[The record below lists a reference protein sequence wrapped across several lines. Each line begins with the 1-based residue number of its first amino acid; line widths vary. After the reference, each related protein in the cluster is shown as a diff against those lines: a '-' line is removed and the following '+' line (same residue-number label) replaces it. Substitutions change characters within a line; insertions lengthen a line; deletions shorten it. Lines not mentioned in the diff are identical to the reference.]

1 MGTKF
6 LALVLSLCLVL
17 SSFYEVSCQD
27 EGTTGL
33 NLDLIE
39 REYQDNV
46 KSLQGNEGEDQSG
59 GQKNSTVTVN
69 KTISLSLSEESVET
83 LKDSADTSSQLGA
96 VTDEVVT
103 PSSMLDH
110 IELEFQGKSRTHID
124 ELKKAGSDGINKV
137 DESKD
142 DEELVLAAQRK
153 KMMEEIEREFE
164 AAVAGFEKLKID
176 GSTQGIDDEQS
187 AMRQSMLDEI
197 ERDFEAATKG
207 LEQLKADD
215 LTGVNDAEHAAKRQK
230 MLEEIEREFEEA
242 TKGLEELRHS
252 TSSTDDESHFA
263 TRTSMLDEIEREFEA
278 ATSGLKQL
286 KINAHTVQVD
296 NKEQAARRQS
306 MLDAIEREFEAV
318 TDSFKQLDD
327 LADNKDEGDQSA
339 KRQSMLDEIEREFEA
354 ATSSLKK
361 LNLEDSTEGDSEENA
376 RRNSMLEAIELEF
389 EAATKGL
396 GEGKASDST
405 QGKDHDEHSAS
416 RKSMFDAI
424 EREFEAA
431 TKGHVEKTYKEQ
443 AETQRSSMLE
453 EIEREYDAAAS
464 AKAAGKYSAAAKSSS
479 TISTVQKTSGGS
491 NSGFSGLL
499 KSTDGVCG
507 CFNKG
512 TDGLKIDTDFSINIG
527 EILAEES
534 NFQRALAVLTTAT
547 KGHVEKTYKEQAETQ
562 RSSMLEEIEREYD
575 AAASAKAAGKYSAA
589 AKSSSTISTVQ
600 KTSGGSNSG
609 FSGLLKSTDGVCG
622 CFNKGTDGLKI
633 DTDFSINIG
642 EILAEESNFQ
652 GSESSSLTT
661 SLNNLF
667 HTHRQETTSKVGKV
681 LGSSFTVTST
691 ESESSAT
698 SENIDSLKETLK
710 KLRGLSARD
719 LVNHPNFDEII
730 EAGTRYEVLSSA
742 SIGYISLLAKYKT
755 VIKEG
760 LEASQRVHIAQTR
773 AKLLK
778 ETAMEKQRSV
788 DAEFAF
794 AKTLAHQGDALSI
807 KIFAIKKLLVKLE
820 AEKLNVDLKFKS
832 TETNLA
838 RLLKEAS
845 HAYEE
850 YHVAVRKAKDEQA
863 AEEFALETTK
873 RAEHI
878 WVQFLSSLN

>member
-6 LALVLSLCLVL
+6 LALILSLCLVL

-33 NLDLIE
+33 NLDLID

-59 GQKNSTVTVN
+59 GQKNSTVTGN
-69 KTISLSLSEESVET
+69 KTISLSLSEESAET

-110 IELEFQGKSRTHID
+110 IELEFQAHID

-176 GSTQGIDDEQS
+176 GSTQGLDDEQS

-252 TSSTDDESHFA
+252 TSSTDDESHSA

-286 KINAHTVQVD
+286 KINAHTVQD
-296 NKEQAARRQS
+296 DDKEQAARRQS

-376 RRNSMLEAIELEF
+376 RRNSMLEAIEREF

-396 GEGKASDST
+396 GERKASDST
-405 QGKDHDEHSAS
+405 ESKDHDEHSAS
-416 RKSMFDAI
+416 RKSMLDAI
-424 EREFEAA
+424 EREFEVA
-431 TKGHVEKTYKEQ
+431 TKGHLEKTYKEHV
-443 AETQRSSMLE
+443 ETQRSSMLE
-453 EIEREYDAAAS
+453 EIEREYEAAAS
-464 AKAAGKYSAAAKSSS
+464 AKASGKYSAKNTQ
-479 TISTVQKTSGGS
+479 TISSTVQKTSGGS

-512 TDGLKIDTDFSINIG
+512 KDGIKIDTD
-527 EILAEES
+527 
-534 NFQRALAVLTTAT
+534 
-547 KGHVEKTYKEQAETQ
+547 
-562 RSSMLEEIEREYD
+562 
-575 AAASAKAAGKYSAA
+575 
-589 AKSSSTISTVQ
+589 
-600 KTSGGSNSG
+600 
-609 FSGLLKSTDGVCG
+609 C
-622 CFNKGTDGLKI
+622 
-633 DTDFSINIG
+633 SINIG

-667 HTHRQETTSKVGKV
+667 HTHRQEATSKVGKV
-681 LGSSFTVTST
+681 LGSSSSVTST
-691 ESESSAT
+691 ASESSAT

-760 LEASQRVHIAQTR
+760 LEASQRVHLAQTR

-778 ETAMEKQRSV
+778 ETAMEKQRAV
-788 DAEFAF
+788 DTEFAF
-794 AKTLAHQGDALSI
+794 AKTLAQGGDALSI

-820 AEKLNVDLKFKS
+820 AEKVNVDLKFKS

-845 HAYEE
+845 QAYEE

-878 WVQFLSSLN
+878 WVEFLSSLN

>member
-6 LALVLSLCLVL
+6 LALILSLCLVL

-33 NLDLIE
+33 NLDLID

-69 KTISLSLSEESVET
+69 KTISLSLSEESAET

-110 IELEFQGKSRTHID
+110 IELEFQAHID

-176 GSTQGIDDEQS
+176 GSTQGLDDEQS

-252 TSSTDDESHFA
+252 TSSTDDESHSA

-286 KINAHTVQVD
+286 KINAHTVQD
-296 NKEQAARRQS
+296 DDEEQAARRQS

-376 RRNSMLEAIELEF
+376 RRNSMLEAIEREF

-396 GEGKASDST
+396 GERKASDST
-405 QGKDHDEHSAS
+405 ESKDHDEHSAS
-416 RKSMFDAI
+416 RKSMLDAI
-424 EREFEAA
+424 EREFEVA
-431 TKGHVEKTYKEQ
+431 TKGHLEKTYKEYV
-443 AETQRSSMLE
+443 ETQRSSMLE
-453 EIEREYDAAAS
+453 EIEREYEAAAS
-464 AKAAGKYSAAAKSSS
+464 AKASGKYSAAKNTQ
-479 TISTVQKTSGGS
+479 TISSTVQKTSGGS

-512 TDGLKIDTDFSINIG
+512 KDGIKIDTD
-527 EILAEES
+527 
-534 NFQRALAVLTTAT
+534 
-547 KGHVEKTYKEQAETQ
+547 
-562 RSSMLEEIEREYD
+562 
-575 AAASAKAAGKYSAA
+575 
-589 AKSSSTISTVQ
+589 
-600 KTSGGSNSG
+600 
-609 FSGLLKSTDGVCG
+609 C
-622 CFNKGTDGLKI
+622 
-633 DTDFSINIG
+633 SINIG

-667 HTHRQETTSKVGKV
+667 HTHRQEATTKVGKV
-681 LGSSFTVTST
+681 LGSSSSVAST
-691 ESESSAT
+691 ASESSAT

-760 LEASQRVHIAQTR
+760 LEASQRVHLAQTR

-778 ETAMEKQRSV
+778 ETAMEKQRAV

-794 AKTLAHQGDALSI
+794 AKTLAQGGDALSI

-820 AEKLNVDLKFKS
+820 AEKVNVDLKFKS

-845 HAYEE
+845 QAYEE

-878 WVQFLSSLN
+878 WVEFLSSLN

>member
-1 MGTKF
+1 
-6 LALVLSLCLVL
+6 
-17 SSFYEVSCQD
+17 
-27 EGTTGL
+27 
-33 NLDLIE
+33 
-39 REYQDNV
+39 
-46 KSLQGNEGEDQSG
+46 
-59 GQKNSTVTVN
+59 
-69 KTISLSLSEESVET
+69 
-83 LKDSADTSSQLGA
+83 
-96 VTDEVVT
+96 
-103 PSSMLDH
+103 
-110 IELEFQGKSRTHID
+110 
-124 ELKKAGSDGINKV
+124 
-137 DESKD
+137 
-142 DEELVLAAQRK
+142 
-153 KMMEEIEREFE
+153 
-164 AAVAGFEKLKID
+164 
-176 GSTQGIDDEQS
+176 
-187 AMRQSMLDEI
+187 
-197 ERDFEAATKG
+197 
-207 LEQLKADD
+207 
-215 LTGVNDAEHAAKRQK
+215 

-252 TSSTDDESHFA
+252 TSSTDDESHPA

-286 KINAHTVQVD
+286 KINAHTVQD
-296 NKEQAARRQS
+296 DDKEQA
-306 MLDAIEREFEAV
+306 V
-318 TDSFKQLDD
+318 TESFKQLDD
-327 LADNKDEGDQSA
+327 LADNKDKGDQCKLLPPFNLLLVCFTFLGGLVSCMSLVSAA

-361 LNLEDSTEGDSEENA
+361 LNIEDSTEGDDSEQSNDLSYLLFSDHFSSSMMQGEIACLKLSNA
-376 RRNSMLEAIELEF
+376 SLKLLQ
-389 EAATKGL
+389 KVL
-396 GEGKASDST
+396 GERKASE
-405 QGKDHDEHSAS
+405 GKDHDEHSAS
-416 RKSMFDAI
+416 RKSMLDAI

-453 EIEREYDAAAS
+453 EIEREYEAAAS
-464 AKAAGKYSAAAKSSS
+464 AKASGKYSAAAKSSS
-479 TISTVQKTSGGS
+479 TINTVQKTSGGS

-499 KSTDGVCG
+499 KSTNGVCG
-507 CFNKG
+507 CFNKDK
-512 TDGLKIDTDFSINIG
+512 DGIKIDTDCSINIG

-534 NFQRALAVLTTAT
+534 NFR
-547 KGHVEKTYKEQAETQ
+547 
-562 RSSMLEEIEREYD
+562 
-575 AAASAKAAGKYSAA
+575 
-589 AKSSSTISTVQ
+589 
-600 KTSGGSNSG
+600 
-609 FSGLLKSTDGVCG
+609 
-622 CFNKGTDGLKI
+622 
-633 DTDFSINIG
+633 
-642 EILAEESNFQ
+642 

-667 HTHRQETTSKVGKV
+667 HTHRQETTLKVGKV
-681 LGSSFTVTST
+681 LGSSLTVTST
-691 ESESSAT
+691 ASESSAT

-778 ETAMEKQRSV
+778 ETAMEKQRAV
-788 DAEFAF
+788 DAEFSF

-820 AEKLNVDLKFKS
+820 EEKVNVDLKFKS

-845 HAYEE
+845 QAYEE

-878 WVQFLSSLN
+878 WVEFLSSLN

>member
-1 MGTKF
+1 MQQEH
-6 LALVLSLCLVL
+6 S
-17 SSFYEVSCQD
+17 
-27 EGTTGL
+27 
-33 NLDLIE
+33 N
-39 REYQDNV
+39 NV
-46 KSLQGNEGEDQSG
+46 KSLQGNEGEDQCKTSLSCFFFCKLPSMTKTINLFVVYVISSAG

-110 IELEFQGKSRTHID
+110 IELEFQGKSRTHIN
-124 ELKKAGSDGINKV
+124 ELKKAGSEGINKV

-252 TSSTDDESHFA
+252 TSSTDDESHSA

-286 KINAHTVQVD
+286 KINAHTVQD
-296 NKEQAARRQS
+296 DDKEQAARRQS

-416 RKSMFDAI
+416 RKSMLDAI
-424 EREFEAA
+424 EREFEG
-431 TKGHVEKTYKEQ
+431 TSTHNSLSEYEENLGHVEKTYKEQ

-453 EIEREYDAAAS
+453 EIEREYEAAAS
-464 AKAAGKYSAAAKSSS
+464 AKASGKYSAAAKSSS

-491 NSGFSGLL
+491 NYGFSGLL

-512 TDGLKIDTDFSINIG
+512 TDGLKIDTD
-527 EILAEES
+527 
-534 NFQRALAVLTTAT
+534 
-547 KGHVEKTYKEQAETQ
+547 
-562 RSSMLEEIEREYD
+562 
-575 AAASAKAAGKYSAA
+575 
-589 AKSSSTISTVQ
+589 
-600 KTSGGSNSG
+600 
-609 FSGLLKSTDGVCG
+609 C
-622 CFNKGTDGLKI
+622 
-633 DTDFSINIG
+633 SINIG

-681 LGSSFTVTST
+681 LGSSVTVTST

-778 ETAMEKQRSV
+778 ETAMEKQRAV
-788 DAEFAF
+788 DAEFSF

-820 AEKLNVDLKFKS
+820 AEKVNVDLKFKS

-845 HAYEE
+845 QAYEE

-878 WVQFLSSLN
+878 WVEFLSSLN

>member
-33 NLDLIE
+33 NLDLID

-110 IELEFQGKSRTHID
+110 IELEFQAHID
-124 ELKKAGSDGINKV
+124 ELEKAGSDGINKV

-187 AMRQSMLDEI
+187 AMRQSMIDEI

-215 LTGVNDAEHAAKRQK
+215 LTGVSDAEHAAKRQK

-252 TSSTDDESHFA
+252 TSSTDDESHSA

-286 KINAHTVQVD
+286 KINAHTVQD
-296 NKEQAARRQS
+296 DDKEQAARRQS

-416 RKSMFDAI
+416 RKSMLDAI

-431 TKGHVEKTYKEQ
+431 TKGHVEKTYKDQ

-453 EIEREYDAAAS
+453 EIEREYEAAAS
-464 AKAAGKYSAAAKSSS
+464 AKASGKYSAAKSSS

-512 TDGLKIDTDFSINIG
+512 TDGLKIDTD
-527 EILAEES
+527 
-534 NFQRALAVLTTAT
+534 
-547 KGHVEKTYKEQAETQ
+547 
-562 RSSMLEEIEREYD
+562 
-575 AAASAKAAGKYSAA
+575 
-589 AKSSSTISTVQ
+589 
-600 KTSGGSNSG
+600 
-609 FSGLLKSTDGVCG
+609 C
-622 CFNKGTDGLKI
+622 
-633 DTDFSINIG
+633 SINIG

-681 LGSSFTVTST
+681 LGSSLTVTST

>member
-1 MGTKF
+1 
-6 LALVLSLCLVL
+6 
-17 SSFYEVSCQD
+17 
-27 EGTTGL
+27 
-33 NLDLIE
+33 
-39 REYQDNV
+39 
-46 KSLQGNEGEDQSG
+46 
-59 GQKNSTVTVN
+59 
-69 KTISLSLSEESVET
+69 
-83 LKDSADTSSQLGA
+83 
-96 VTDEVVT
+96 
-103 PSSMLDH
+103 
-110 IELEFQGKSRTHID
+110 
-124 ELKKAGSDGINKV
+124 
-137 DESKD
+137 
-142 DEELVLAAQRK
+142 
-153 KMMEEIEREFE
+153 
-164 AAVAGFEKLKID
+164 
-176 GSTQGIDDEQS
+176 
-187 AMRQSMLDEI
+187 
-197 ERDFEAATKG
+197 
-207 LEQLKADD
+207 
-215 LTGVNDAEHAAKRQK
+215 

-252 TSSTDDESHFA
+252 TSSTDDESHSA
-263 TRTSMLDEIEREFEA
+263 TRTSMLDEIEREFE
-278 ATSGLKQL
+278 
-286 KINAHTVQVD
+286 
-296 NKEQAARRQS
+296 AARRQS

-361 LNLEDSTEGDSEENA
+361 LNIEDSTEGDDSEQNA
-376 RRNSMLEAIELEF
+376 RRNSMLE
-389 EAATKGL
+389 
-396 GEGKASDST
+396 
-405 QGKDHDEHSAS
+405 
-416 RKSMFDAI
+416 AI

-453 EIEREYDAAAS
+453 EIEREYEAAAS
-464 AKAAGKYSAAAKSSS
+464 AKASGKYSLTCVVIAAAAKSSS

-491 NSGFSGLL
+491 NYGFSGLL

-512 TDGLKIDTDFSINIG
+512 TDGLKIDTD
-527 EILAEES
+527 
-534 NFQRALAVLTTAT
+534 
-547 KGHVEKTYKEQAETQ
+547 
-562 RSSMLEEIEREYD
+562 
-575 AAASAKAAGKYSAA
+575 
-589 AKSSSTISTVQ
+589 
-600 KTSGGSNSG
+600 
-609 FSGLLKSTDGVCG
+609 C
-622 CFNKGTDGLKI
+622 
-633 DTDFSINIG
+633 SINIG

-681 LGSSFTVTST
+681 LGSSVTVTST

-698 SENIDSLKETLK
+698 SENKDSLKETLK
-710 KLRGLSARD
+710 KLRGLSASD

-730 EAGTRYEVLSSA
+730 EAGTRYKVLSSA

-778 ETAMEKQRSV
+778 ETTMEKQRAV
-788 DAEFAF
+788 DAEFSF

-820 AEKLNVDLKFKS
+820 AEKVNVDLKFKS

-845 HAYEE
+845 QAYEE

-878 WVQFLSSLN
+878 WVEFLSSLN

>member
-6 LALVLSLCLVL
+6 LALGLSLCLVL
-17 SSFYEVSCQD
+17 SSLYGASCQD

-59 GQKNSTVTVN
+59 GQKNSTVTAN

-83 LKDSADTSSQLGA
+83 LKDSADTSSQVGA
-96 VTDEVVT
+96 VTDEVVK

-110 IELEFQGKSRTHID
+110 IELEFQAHIN
-124 ELKKAGSDGINKV
+124 ELKNAGSDGINKV

-164 AAVAGFEKLKID
+164 AAAAGFEKLKID
-176 GSTQGIDDEQS
+176 GSTQGKDDDQS

-197 ERDFEAATKG
+197 ERDFEAASKG

-252 TSSTDDESHFA
+252 TSSTDDESHSA

-286 KINAHTVQVD
+286 KINAYTVQD
-296 NKEQAARRQS
+296 DDKEQAVRRQS

-327 LADNKDEGDQSA
+327 LAENKDEGDQSA

-361 LNLEDSTEGDSEENA
+361 LNLEDSIEGDDSEQHA
-376 RRNSMLEAIELEF
+376 KRNIMLEAIEREF
-389 EAATKGL
+389 EAATKSL
-396 GEGKASDST
+396 GEQKSSDST
-405 QGKDHDEHSAS
+405 EGKDHDGHLES
-416 RKSMFDAI
+416 RQSMLDAI

-431 TKGHVEKTYKEQ
+431 TKGHVDKTYKEE
-443 AETQRSSMLE
+443 AETHRSSMLE
-453 EIEREYDAAAS
+453 EIEREYEAAAS
-464 AKAAGKYSAAAKSSS
+464 AKASGKYSNTQ
-479 TISTVQKTSGGS
+479 TISTVQKTSGGP
-491 NSGFSGLL
+491 NSGFSSLL

-507 CFNKG
+507 CFNQGK
-512 TDGLKIDTDFSINIG
+512 DGLKVDTD
-527 EILAEES
+527 
-534 NFQRALAVLTTAT
+534 
-547 KGHVEKTYKEQAETQ
+547 
-562 RSSMLEEIEREYD
+562 
-575 AAASAKAAGKYSAA
+575 
-589 AKSSSTISTVQ
+589 
-600 KTSGGSNSG
+600 
-609 FSGLLKSTDGVCG
+609 C
-622 CFNKGTDGLKI
+622 
-633 DTDFSINIG
+633 SINIG

-652 GSESSSLTT
+652 GSETSTLTT
-661 SLNNLF
+661 SLNNLV
-667 HTHRQETTSKVGKV
+667 HTHRQETTSKGRKDIV
-681 LGSSFTVTST
+681 SS
-691 ESESSAT
+691 T
-698 SENIDSLKETLK
+698 SENIESLKLTLK
-710 KLRGLSARD
+710 KLRGLTARD

-760 LEASQRVHIAQTR
+760 LEASQRVHIATTR

-778 ETAMEKQRSV
+778 ETAMEKQRAV

-794 AKTLAHQGDALSI
+794 AKTLAQGGDALSI

-820 AEKLNVDLKFKS
+820 AEKLNIDIKFKS

-845 HAYEE
+845 QAYEE

-878 WVQFLSSLN
+878 WVEFLSSLN

>member
-1 MGTKF
+1 
-6 LALVLSLCLVL
+6 
-17 SSFYEVSCQD
+17 
-27 EGTTGL
+27 
-33 NLDLIE
+33 
-39 REYQDNV
+39 
-46 KSLQGNEGEDQSG
+46 
-59 GQKNSTVTVN
+59 
-69 KTISLSLSEESVET
+69 
-83 LKDSADTSSQLGA
+83 
-96 VTDEVVT
+96 
-103 PSSMLDH
+103 
-110 IELEFQGKSRTHID
+110 
-124 ELKKAGSDGINKV
+124 
-137 DESKD
+137 
-142 DEELVLAAQRK
+142 
-153 KMMEEIEREFE
+153 
-164 AAVAGFEKLKID
+164 
-176 GSTQGIDDEQS
+176 
-187 AMRQSMLDEI
+187 
-197 ERDFEAATKG
+197 
-207 LEQLKADD
+207 
-215 LTGVNDAEHAAKRQK
+215 

-252 TSSTDDESHFA
+252 TSSTDDESHSA
-263 TRTSMLDEIEREFEA
+263 TRTSMLDEIEREFE
-278 ATSGLKQL
+278 
-286 KINAHTVQVD
+286 
-296 NKEQAARRQS
+296 AARRQS

-361 LNLEDSTEGDSEENA
+361 LNIEDSTEGDDSEQNA
-376 RRNSMLEAIELEF
+376 RRNSMLEAIEREF

-396 GEGKASDST
+396 GERKASE
-405 QGKDHDEHSAS
+405 GKDHDEHSATKGHVEKTYKEQAETQRS
-416 RKSMFDAI
+416 SMLEEI
-424 EREFEAA
+424 EREYEAAASAKASGKYSAAKSSSTISTVQKTSGGSNYGFSGLLKSTDGVCGCFNKGTDGLKIDTDCSINIGEILAEESNFQKEFAYVFFFLFYVIAA

-453 EIEREYDAAAS
+453 EIEREYEAAAS
-464 AKAAGKYSAAAKSSS
+464 AKASGKYSAAKSSS

-491 NSGFSGLL
+491 NYGFSGLL

-512 TDGLKIDTDFSINIG
+512 TDGLKIDTD
-527 EILAEES
+527 
-534 NFQRALAVLTTAT
+534 
-547 KGHVEKTYKEQAETQ
+547 
-562 RSSMLEEIEREYD
+562 
-575 AAASAKAAGKYSAA
+575 
-589 AKSSSTISTVQ
+589 
-600 KTSGGSNSG
+600 
-609 FSGLLKSTDGVCG
+609 C
-622 CFNKGTDGLKI
+622 
-633 DTDFSINIG
+633 SINIG

-681 LGSSFTVTST
+681 LGSSVTVTST

-698 SENIDSLKETLK
+698 SENKDSLKETLK
-710 KLRGLSARD
+710 KLRGLSASD

-730 EAGTRYEVLSSA
+730 EAGTRYKVLSSA

-778 ETAMEKQRSV
+778 ETTMEKQRAV
-788 DAEFAF
+788 DAEFSF

-820 AEKLNVDLKFKS
+820 AEKVNVDLKFKS

-845 HAYEE
+845 QAYEE

-878 WVQFLSSLN
+878 WVEFLSSLN

>member
-6 LALVLSLCLVL
+6 LALILSLCLVL

-33 NLDLIE
+33 NLDLID

-69 KTISLSLSEESVET
+69 KTISLSLSEESAET

-110 IELEFQGKSRTHID
+110 IELEFQAHID

-142 DEELVLAAQRK
+142 DEELAAQRK

-176 GSTQGIDDEQS
+176 GSTQGLDDEQS

-252 TSSTDDESHFA
+252 TSSTDDESHSA

-286 KINAHTVQVD
+286 KINAHTVQD
-296 NKEQAARRQS
+296 DDEEQAARRQS

-376 RRNSMLEAIELEF
+376 RRNSMLEAIEREF

-396 GEGKASDST
+396 GERKASDST
-405 QGKDHDEHSAS
+405 ESKDHDEHSAS
-416 RKSMFDAI
+416 RKSMLDAI
-424 EREFEAA
+424 EREFEVA
-431 TKGHVEKTYKEQ
+431 TKGHLEKTYKEYV
-443 AETQRSSMLE
+443 ETQRSSMLE
-453 EIEREYDAAAS
+453 EIEREYEAAAS
-464 AKAAGKYSAAAKSSS
+464 AKASGKYSAKNTQ
-479 TISTVQKTSGGS
+479 TISSTVQKTSGGS

-512 TDGLKIDTDFSINIG
+512 KDGIKIDTD
-527 EILAEES
+527 
-534 NFQRALAVLTTAT
+534 
-547 KGHVEKTYKEQAETQ
+547 
-562 RSSMLEEIEREYD
+562 
-575 AAASAKAAGKYSAA
+575 
-589 AKSSSTISTVQ
+589 
-600 KTSGGSNSG
+600 
-609 FSGLLKSTDGVCG
+609 C
-622 CFNKGTDGLKI
+622 
-633 DTDFSINIG
+633 SINIG

-667 HTHRQETTSKVGKV
+667 HTHRQEATTKVGKV
-681 LGSSFTVTST
+681 LGSSSSVAST
-691 ESESSAT
+691 ASESSAT

-760 LEASQRVHIAQTR
+760 LEASQRVHLAQTR

-778 ETAMEKQRSV
+778 ETAMEKQRAV

-794 AKTLAHQGDALSI
+794 AKTLAQGGDALSI

-820 AEKLNVDLKFKS
+820 AEKVNVDLKFKS

-845 HAYEE
+845 QAYEE

-878 WVQFLSSLN
+878 WVEFLSSLN